1 MNASSKDISYDC
13 KTLWLSLG
21 ENCLADDV
29 LKRHGLKSF
38 STPYSSCLSNIDYA
52 LQLEASQYDGLLDA
66 NNLQYHD
73 AFGKRVVRSIRYVVA
88 EPIFHDGCLRGFEFT
103 HHDPLGSIKDRS
115 SMQRKV
121 ERMHAI
127 RGRRNIIFLYHHRIT
142 KHTQLDQ
149 LIEKLA
155 LYRSIYSTD
164 RAECFIALLRQ
175 RLVGDPAHRRMTV
188 NTPAEGI
195 VDYCLNTTAA
205 WSGNDPELF
214 WARVDD
220 DLIQQMIQ
228 DITKRT
234 RRFGTLAH
242 DADWQ
247 YPAITEEHAYRCAIE
262 SLPQVEGVCYLG
274 FPWATL
280 IDRLWHGKDAT
291 GLLDSLKRLTTRL
304 KPGSRVVTVCQHIRL
319 LDHMHLLAEAGITDV
334 FWSHAV
340 RGQTVAPS
348 QRQISVLPFPLYPVQ
363 VPLHGSLPPHERTIL
378 FSFVGARSEEG
389 YLSRT
394 REILFDKLGKHPR
407 GIVRARDQW
416 HYLETVYG
424 EQLDAISI
432 PSANPAEQRTK
443 EEEYREV
450 LNQSVFSLCPSGSGP
465 NTLRLWESL
474 GAGAIPVVLSD
485 TWQPPGDLALWE
497 KAVVFCGEN
506 EREIE
511 KLPDW
516 LEKLHRS
523 PALLEKKREA
533 CRELWARYGPQTF
546 ITDLQEFFEKLAS
559 MPHEA
564 RGTAAAPNKP
574 LADAVNLAADS
585 LPQANKL
592 YREGRYAEA
601 LQIYET
607 LAAREPIAIYR
618 DNARMARAKLIASA
632 KASTP

>member
-1 MNASSKDISYDC
+1 MNDSINNMSYDC
-13 KTLWLSLG
+13 NTLWLSLG
-21 ENCLADDV
+21 ENCLADDI
-29 LKRHGLKSF
+29 LKRYGLKSF
-38 STPYSSCLSNIDYA
+38 STPYSSCRSNIDYA
-52 LQLEASQYDGLLDA
+52 LQLEASLYDGLLDSQHLKYA
-66 NNLQYHD
+66 D
-73 AFGKRVVRSIRYVVA
+73 AFGKRVVRSTRYLIA
-88 EPIFHDGCLRGFEFT
+88 ESIFDPSCRNGFEFT
-103 HHDPLGSIKDRS
+103 HHDPLESVDDLS

-121 ERMHAI
+121 ERIQAI
-127 RGRRNIIFLYHHRIT
+127 RGRRNIVFLYHHRIT

-149 LIEKLA
+149 LVEKLA
-155 LYRSIYSTD
+155 AYRSLYASD
-164 RAECFIALLRQ
+164 RADCVIALLRQ
-175 RLVGDPAHRRMTV
+175 RLVDNPANRRMTV

-195 VDYCLNTTAA
+195 VDYCLDTTAA
-205 WSGNDPELF
+205 WSGNDPELL

-234 RRFGTLAH
+234 CRFGTLAH

-262 SLPQVEGVCYLG
+262 SLPQVEGVCYFG

-319 LDHMHLLAEAGITDV
+319 LDHIDILAEAGITDV

-340 RGQTVAPS
+340 AGQTFAPS
-348 QRQISVLPFPLYPVQ
+348 QRQISLFPFPLYPVQ
-363 VPLHGSLPPHERTIL
+363 VPLPDVLPHQERTIL

-394 REILFDKLGKHPR
+394 REVLFDKLAKPPR
-407 GIVRARDQW
+407 GIVRAREQW
-416 HYLETVYG
+416 HYREAVYG
-424 EQLDAISI
+424 EQIDAI
-432 PSANPAEQRTK
+432 PMPAANPAEHRAK
-443 EEEYREV
+443 EEEFREV
-450 LNQSVFSLCPSGSGP
+450 QARSVFSLCPSGSGP

-485 TWQPPGDLALWE
+485 TWQPPGDSALWE

-516 LEKLHRS
+516 LEKLHCS

-533 CRELWARYGPQTF
+533 CRELWARYGPQRF
-546 ITDLQEFFEKLAS
+546 ITDLEDLFERLAR
-559 MPHEA
+559 MPSES
-564 RGTAAAPNKP
+564 RSTAAAPNEP
-574 LADAVNLAADS
+574 LADAVNLTADS
-585 LPQANKL
+585 LSQANKL
-592 YREGRYAEA
+592 YREGKYAAA
-601 LQIYET
+601 LQIYEA

-618 DNARMARAKLIASA
+618 ENARMARAKLSVSA
-632 KASTP
+632 KAVIP